1 MKHGDTIAPCF
12 IVRKHRAVLFF
23 GMARND
29 PQMNLRLPVELKEQ
43 IEDAAAKNNRTLTA
57 EVVDRLQ
64 QSFEI
69 VAGLK
74 EKEIEALAEKIAARL
89 TDKMKK

>member
-1 MKHGDTIAPCF
+1 
-12 IVRKHRAVLFF
+12 
-23 GMARND
+23 MARND

-69 VAGLK
+69 VAGLS
-74 EKEIEALAEKIAARL
+74 EEEIDALAEKLAARL
-89 TDKMKK
+89 SAQTK

>member
-1 MKHGDTIAPCF
+1 
-12 IVRKHRAVLFF
+12 
-23 GMARND
+23 MARND